1 MRDPGPLCHGKMA
14 LTTPAMGRL
23 SMTNGSQ
30 NLGLGFGQRELIL
43 TTPAMGHQFM
53 LDKSCGHMC
62 HVEGILTT
70 PKGHAHMTHMTTKIA
85 VAGCVPATFLPKN
98 GFFDGTNSSRLRWT
112 QANQS
117 AARIEIDR
125 LKGTGMPWLGHRRR
139 GSSLG
144 FCRQPRRSAFWLK
157 GTGMPWLGHRR
168 RGSSFGFCRRPRGSA
183 FCLKCT
189 GLPWLGGPAARAL
202 TVPRWVKV
210 CACGVWCGWCVRGV
224 YVCVV

>member
-98 GFFDGTNSSRLRWT
+98 GFFDGTNSSRLSWT

-117 AARIEIDR
+117 AAKIEIDR
-125 LKGTGMPWLGHRRR
+125 ICECPWG
-139 GSSLG
+139 SLG
-144 FCRQPRRSAFWLK
+144 VPGVLG
-157 GTGMPWLGHRR
+157 GTLGGSLGSPW
-168 RGSSFGFCRRPRGSA
+168 GS
-183 FCLKCT
+183 
-189 GLPWLGGPAARAL
+189 LGGPGGPWGSL
-202 TVPRWVKV
+202 GVPG
-210 CACGVWCGWCVRGV
+210 GVPVGPLGVSWMTPRGAQEQKWSKT
-224 YVCVV
+224 

>member
-1 MRDPGPLCHGKMA
+1 MA

-85 VAGCVPATFLPKN
+85 VAGCVPAMFLPKN
-98 GFFDGTNSSRLRWT
+98 GFFDGTNSSRLSWT
-112 QANQS
+112 QFLCGLVSTGVQKGPNDQN
-117 AARIEIDR
+117 IE
-125 LKGTGMPWLGHRRR
+125 
-139 GSSLG
+139 
-144 FCRQPRRSAFWLK
+144 
-157 GTGMPWLGHRR
+157 
-168 RGSSFGFCRRPRGSA
+168 
-183 FCLKCT
+183 
-189 GLPWLGGPAARAL
+189 
-202 TVPRWVKV
+202 
-210 CACGVWCGWCVRGV
+210 
-224 YVCVV
+224 Y

>member
-1 MRDPGPLCHGKMA
+1 MPPTHSMEPPGTPGAHLRDPGPLCHGKMA

-85 VAGCVPATFLPKN
+85 VAGCVLATFLPKN
-98 GFFDGTNSSRLRWT
+98 GFFDGTNSSRLSWT

-117 AARIEIDR
+117 AAKIEIYR
-125 LKGTGMPWLGHRRR
+125 I
-139 GSSLG
+139 
-144 FCRQPRRSAFWLK
+144 CAQ
-157 GTGMPWLGHRR
+157 
-168 RGSSFGFCRRPRGSA
+168 
-183 FCLKCT
+183 
-189 GLPWLGGPAARAL
+189 GLREKLREKL
-202 TVPRWVKV
+202 RCV
-210 CACGVWCGWCVRGV
+210 CVCVCMCVGACVWCVWRVGPTWGPVAAWENE
-224 YVCVV
+224 

>member
-1 MRDPGPLCHGKMA
+1 MA

-98 GFFDGTNSSRLRWT
+98 GFFDGTNSSRLSWT

-117 AARIEIDR
+117 AAKIEIDR
-125 LKGTGMPWLGHRRR
+125 I
-139 GSSLG
+139 
-144 FCRQPRRSAFWLK
+144 CAQ
-157 GTGMPWLGHRR
+157 
-168 RGSSFGFCRRPRGSA
+168 
-183 FCLKCT
+183 
-189 GLPWLGGPAARAL
+189 GLREKLREKL
-202 TVPRWVKV
+202 RCVCV
-210 CACGVWCGWCVRGV
+210 CACVCVWVRVCGVCGVWGQHGAPLGPGRTSKP
-224 YVCVV
+224 YPPRELLS